1 MSNTRTGSGTSGG
14 APSKS
19 ASGRRGEKPAIG
31 RQGEKA
37 ASVKAPKSALGAK
50 ATPPKPPSNRAERT
64 AERREAIIEAA
75 LDEFISRGFT
85 ATRIDDVARRAGV
98 AKGTIYLHFKDK
110 ESMFEELIR
119 TALVPLIG
127 RLHAP
132 PPSGGSVR
140 DAVEAFARTFIQEV
154 AATRRGDIVRLIVAE
169 GPRFPSIADFY
180 YREVVSRGLAGMRGL
195 IELAVSRGEIQQKNL
210 ARFPQILVAPAIIA
224 VIWQSLFSR
233 HAPLDATE
241 MFRVHLD
248 LIFGERRT
256 T

>member
-1 MSNTRTGSGTSGG
+1 MSGPGTTTGKK
-14 APSKS
+14 APSKPS
-19 ASGRRGEKPAIG
+19 DRRRGEKT
-31 RQGEKA
+31 A
-37 ASVKAPKSALGAK
+37 AVKAPLQAAPL
-50 ATPPKPPSNRAERT
+50 KPSTSRAERA
-64 AERREAIIEAA
+64 AERRAAIIDAA
-75 LDEFISRGFT
+75 LDEFIARGFT
-85 ATRIDDVARRAGV
+85 ATRLDDVAKRAGV

-132 PPSGGSVR
+132 PPIGGSVR
-140 DAVEAFARTFIQEV
+140 DTIEGFARSFVQEV
-154 AATRRGDIVRLIVAE
+154 AGTKRGDIVRLIVAE
-169 GPRFPSIADFY
+169 GPRFPAIADFY
-180 YREVVSRGLAGMRGL
+180 YREVVSRGLAAMRGL
-195 IELAVSRGEIQQKNL
+195 IELGVARGEIAHKNL
-210 ARFPQILVAPAIIA
+210 AAFPQIVVAPAIVA

-241 MFRVHLD
+241 MLRVHLD